1 MSADTAK
8 FDAALEYVVAA
19 KAAYR
24 THAQSLTWE
33 EKVASIERMW
43 VRDAELKRVRELN
56 AAQRNAA
63 LKQKA
68 ES

>member
-8 FDAALEYVVAA
+8 FDAALEFVVAA

-24 THAQSLTWE
+24 KHAQSLTWE

-56 AAQRNAA
+56 MAKRNREAGNNNG
-63 LKQKA
+63 
-68 ES
+68 